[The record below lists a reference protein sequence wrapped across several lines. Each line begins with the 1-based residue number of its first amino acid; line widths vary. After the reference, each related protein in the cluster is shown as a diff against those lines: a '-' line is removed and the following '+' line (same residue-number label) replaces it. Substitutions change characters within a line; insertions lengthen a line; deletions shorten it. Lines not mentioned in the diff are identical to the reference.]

1 MGNFELALN
10 ELLEDPE
17 AVEAGHLD
25 IEEYEVGTVFLDKVD
40 GVEAVFALGENVDV
54 GKAFEEESEFLAS
67 GFFVVHD
74 DGVDR
79 HERVEKV

>member
-1 MGNFELALN
+1 
-10 ELLEDPE
+10 
-17 AVEAGHLD
+17 
-25 IEEYEVGTVFLDKVD
+25 
-40 GVEAVFALGENVDV
+40 VDV